1 MKRFFLPGA
10 ILVALIAITVVGL
23 EMGRKPVVQE
33 ISGRVTAVD
42 LANRRRPAF
51 TVKTD
56 RGQNLPIRIDLKRTL
71 ISKGGRTQEPSQLR
85 TGDRVRIQAE
95 VRKQRY
101 LAKSIRIELPPPAKP
116 AAKKPATRKKR

>member
-1 MKRFFLPGA
+1 MKRFLLPGA
-10 ILVALIAITVVGL
+10 VLVALIGITIVGL
-23 EMGRKPVVQE
+23 EMGHKPVVQE
-33 ISGRVTAVD
+33 IAGRITAVD
-42 LANRRRPAF
+42 LASRKRPAF

-56 RGQNLPIRIDLKRTL
+56 RGQILPIRIDLKRTL
-71 ISKGGRTQEPSQLR
+71 ISKSGRTQEPSQLR

-95 VRKQRY
+95 VRRSRY